1 MKKMTDQ
8 KNDDLLSYVEKRTME
23 KNKKRKKQ
31 KIFSKISSPK
41 YVYLITAI
49 IGIVG
54 TILSLVLLDESN
66 MIILGCLYGL
76 AIIVLYPGVYF
87 VLKIDRGTLTKICAP
102 LLLIVPMVLIVGYVF
117 PDYEDL
123 LTSLKFSPLFI
134 TWSVIL
140 LERELL

>member
-1 MKKMTDQ
+1 MG
-8 KNDDLLSYVEKRTME
+8 KNLDVIVGKC
-23 KNKKRKKQ
+23 KVKA
-31 KIFSKISSPK
+31 

-49 IGIVG
+49 IGIVV

-76 AIIVLYPGVYF
+76 AIIVLYPGAYF
-87 VLKIDRGTLTKICAP
+87 VLKIDRWTLTKICAP
-102 LLLIVPMVLIVGYVF
+102 LLLIVPMALIVGYVF

-140 LERELL
+140 LEREILYCD

>member
-87 VLKIDRGTLTKICAP
+87 VLKIDRWILTKICAP